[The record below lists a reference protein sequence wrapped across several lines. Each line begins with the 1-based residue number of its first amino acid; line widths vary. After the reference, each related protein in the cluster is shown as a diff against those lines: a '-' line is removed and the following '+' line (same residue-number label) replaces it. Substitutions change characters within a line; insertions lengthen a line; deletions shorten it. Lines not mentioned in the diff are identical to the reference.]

1 MNIWCALCV
10 FMAIAASHSEDPGA
24 GTLLFMILAWFV
36 SDGEE

>member
-24 GTLLFMILAWFV
+24 SLGFMILAWFL
-36 SDGEE
+36 SDGDK